1 MNTNTLPKVSDLT
14 DEQLNILVAEECGAT
29 WQDVPPL
36 PKEREW
42 ADDIHPKRLLS
53 FEKWDFSHPLCA
65 PIPRCN
71 RKTKDSI
78 QIPRYTESLDAMHKA
93 ESSMNDC
100 EIEEYIDVLPL
111 CAGSDLV
118 PKGTAS
124 FVAYFATAK
133 QRAQAFVVAKG
144 KATL

>member
-1 MNTNTLPKVSDLT
+1 MKTTDLPKVSDLT
-14 DEQLNILVAEECGAT
+14 DEQLNILIAEECGWKCHAGWWHNLALEEFDHSQSPT
-29 WQDVPPL
+29 
-36 PKEREW
+36 
-42 ADDIHPKRLLS
+42 
-53 FEKWDFSHPLCA
+53 
-65 PIPRCN
+65 
-71 RKTKDSI
+71 
-78 QIPRYTESLDAMHKA
+78 YTESLDAMHKA

-100 EIEEYIDVLPL
+100 EIEAYIDVLPL

-144 KATL
+144 RAVL